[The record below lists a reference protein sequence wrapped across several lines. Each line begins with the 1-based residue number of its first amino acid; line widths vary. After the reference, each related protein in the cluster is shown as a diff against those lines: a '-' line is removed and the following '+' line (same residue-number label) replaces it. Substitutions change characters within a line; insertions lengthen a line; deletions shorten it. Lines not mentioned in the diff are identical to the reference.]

1 MSKAKPRSRP
11 DWELIENEYRI
22 GQLTVRQMA
31 DKHGVNKTTITDRA
45 KKHGWTRDLSEAVRV
60 ATKAALVL
68 SETDKHGQNTD
79 KAIATAADL
88 NRQIIEAHR
97 TDMAD
102 QRALMAELRAELRKA
117 QAINALTD
125 NVVDATKLAL
135 ALGLSTAEVGVL
147 TKQLRDSFSLPSR
160 VMMIKA
166 LAETAVKTVTI
177 ERQAYSLDEK
187 GAKAPVDQATL
198 DKMDPHELLQHMLQS
213 DSRAD
218 QT

>member
-135 ALGLSTAEVGVL
+135 ALGLSTAETGVL
-147 TKQLRDSFSLPSR
+147 SQAAARQLQPAIARDDDQGAGRDRSQDGHDRAAGVQPRREGRQSPGGPSNPR
-160 VMMIKA
+160 QDGPA
-166 LAETAVKTVTI
+166 RAAATPAAV
-177 ERQAYSLDEK
+177 R
-187 GAKAPVDQATL
+187 
-198 DKMDPHELLQHMLQS
+198 
-213 DSRAD
+213 
-218 QT
+218 